1 MRRLIESTFVTLGG
15 EIGSPHVWGPQY
27 LNAEQLDYVS
37 KLLFAADALLLGRV
51 TYEGFSRS
59 YPEMDRD
66 SADAPVAF
74 IERMNSIPKFV
85 ASRTLKTTSW
95 NATLLE
101 GDVATAVAELKQRP
115 GKSILKFGT
124 GPLDVTLMEHGLID
138 EFHFWIFPVALGT
151 GQRLFEDS
159 PITTHLKLV
168 ESTTFSTG
176 VVVLTYVPLPATAN
190 RPDSSPRRTQ
200 T

>member
-1 MRRLIESTFVTLGG
+1 MSSQNIKPSRRVVRGLSILRPRDDRGQRAPLPIADYHCESIRRRATTRMRRLIESTFVTLGG

-59 YPEMDRD
+59 YPDMDRD

-85 ASRTLKTTSW
+85 ASRTLKTT
-95 NATLLE
+95 
-101 GDVATAVAELKQRP
+101 
-115 GKSILKFGT
+115 
-124 GPLDVTLMEHGLID
+124 
-138 EFHFWIFPVALGT
+138 
-151 GQRLFEDS
+151 
-159 PITTHLKLV
+159 
-168 ESTTFSTG
+168 
-176 VVVLTYVPLPATAN
+176 
-190 RPDSSPRRTQ
+190 
-200 T
+200 